1 MKKLFSLL
9 AFVGLLA
16 ACTPGAAPPILTE
29 VGDAGYHPGR
39 VVWYNLASPN
49 PDASRVFY
57 ETVFGWN
64 TVPYGDDKKKIWVF
78 RDGDQPVALMAL
90 YDSDNNSGE
99 WIGAISVPDVAEAT
113 DIAKSQGARIMRKPD
128 QIENQGTISF
138 VQDPQGAHFSLI
150 KLANGDPDVE
160 VAPTNHFL
168 GLELWS
174 NDPSQSQSFYK
185 SVVGYE
191 AASTQQGSIDYTV
204 FKMGDMNCAGML
216 QNPSTAVRSHWLPYI
231 RVADVN
237 ATLAKAKTAG
247 AKVLIEPN
255 ASIRNGSVAVILDPT
270 GAPLALQVYNP

>member
-1 MKKLFSLL
+1 MKQLFTLVAILGFLS
-9 AFVGLLA
+9 
-16 ACTPGAAPPILTE
+16 ACTPSSAPLILTE
-29 VGDAGYHPGR
+29 IGYAGYHPGR

-49 PDASRVFY
+49 PEASKNFY
-57 ETVFGWN
+57 ENVFGWN
-64 TVPYGDDKKKIWVF
+64 TVPFGDDKKKIWVF
-78 RDGDQPVALMAL
+78 RDGEKPVALMA
-90 YDSDNNSGE
+90 YYNSDNNSGE
-99 WIGAISVPDVAEAT
+99 WIGAISVSDVAEAT
-113 DIAKSQGARIMRKPD
+113 SAAKSEGAKIMRKPD

-160 VAPTNHFL
+160 IAPTNQFL

-174 NDPSQSQSFYK
+174 NDPAQSEGFYK

-191 AASTQQGSIDYTV
+191 TVSAKHGSIDYTV

-237 ATLAKAKTAG
+237 ATLTKAKTAG

>member
-1 MKKLFSLL
+1 MKQLFTLVAILGFLS
-9 AFVGLLA
+9 
-16 ACTPGAAPPILTE
+16 ACTPSSAPPILTE

-49 PDASRVFY
+49 PEASKNFY
-57 ETVFGWN
+57 ESVFGWN
-64 TVPYGDDKKKIWVF
+64 TVPFGDNKKKIWVF
-78 RDGDQPVALMAL
+78 RDGEKPVALMAH
-90 YDSDNNSGE
+90 YNSDNNSGE
-99 WIGAISVPDVAEAT
+99 WIGAISVSDVAAAT
-113 DIAKSQGARIMRKPD
+113 SAAKSEGAKIMRKPD

-138 VQDPQGAHFSLI
+138 VQDPLGAHFSLI
-150 KLANGDPDVE
+150 KLASGDPDVK
-160 VAPTNHFL
+160 VAPTNQFL

-174 NDPSQSQSFYK
+174 NDPAQSEGFYK

-191 AASTQQGSIDYTV
+191 TASTKQGSIDYTV